1 MSSLPPRLRQTCPSS
16 GSSPPPLH
24 SGTGC
29 SSPEDEEEEKE
40 FLQLHLFHNSFI
52 TNVSVLVGVHATG
65 TKAHISIMNRKL
77 STVSEASIS
86 QSSAV
91 HQN

>member
-1 MSSLPPRLRQTCPSS
+1 MSSLLRRLPQTYPSS

-40 FLQLHLFHNSFI
+40 FSQLHLFHNRFI

-65 TKAHISIMNRKL
+65 TKAQISILNRKL
-77 STVSEASIS
+77 CTTCCESELNT
-86 QSSAV
+86 QY
-91 HQN
+91 